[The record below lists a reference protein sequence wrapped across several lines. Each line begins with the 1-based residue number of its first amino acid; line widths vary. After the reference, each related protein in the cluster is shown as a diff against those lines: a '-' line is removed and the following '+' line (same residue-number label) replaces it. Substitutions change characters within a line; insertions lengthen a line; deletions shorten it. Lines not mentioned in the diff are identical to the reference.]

1 MPIDEDSKDLFHV
14 ADYAVFAIML
24 AISAIIGIY
33 YACSGGKQK
42 TTDEFLMGGRSLSV
56 FPVSMSILASFM
68 SAITLLGTPAEIYQY
83 GTQYWIINV
92 AYILVMPATAFC
104 YLPVYYNLNVTSAY
118 EYLELRFNRFIRTL
132 GSSVFTIHMIMYM
145 PIVLYAPA
153 LALSEVTGLNLWVS
167 VLSIGIVCTFY
178 TSIGGMKAVVWTDM
192 FQTLLMYAAMFVVV
206 FKGIADLG
214 GMEIV
219 WKRNLD
225 GKRIEFFNFKLDP
238 TVRHT
243 FWCLVFGGYFTWMG
257 NYAANQAIVQRYLT
271 LPSLKAAKRC
281 LWINIPGLIIL
292 ITITTLAGL
301 VIYAL
306 YYDCDPIQTNYVG
319 ATDQLF
325 PRYVMQTLGFLP
337 GLPGLFVSGIFS
349 GALSTV
355 SSGVNSLAAVTL
367 EDIIKAY
374 IVADISELWAT
385 RITKITAL
393 VYGILAILLV
403 FVAQQLGGVLQAAL
417 SIHGMVGGPMLGLF
431 TLGMI
436 FPWTNSLGAGSGLLS
451 GFAASFWIGMGAFV
465 NKPYHPKAPFS
476 VEGCIDYYNNV
487 TSNNLTVYA
496 TNATFYSP
504 ESNGEEVFVLYRL
517 SYMWYSAIGCIVT
530 VFIGL
535 VVSCITG
542 PKHPNDIDS
551 ELMSPVYKALYIS
564 LPNNMQKHFKL
575 RGYDIKKKEVT
586 KEELIMTNISTKDES
601 KKEGIVNIS
610 YKPEIEEEFNQNGMP
625 S

>member
-1 MPIDEDSKDLFHV
+1 MPIDEDHKDLFHV
-14 ADYAVFAIML
+14 ADYAVFAVML
-24 AISAIIGIY
+24 AISAFIGIY
-33 YACSGGKQK
+33 YACSGSKQK

-83 GTQYWIINV
+83 GTQYWIINL
-92 AYILVMPATAFC
+92 AFIIVMPATAYC
-104 YLPVYYNLNVTSAY
+104 YLPVYYNLNITSAY
-118 EYLELRFNRFIRTL
+118 EYLELRFNRLIRTL

-178 TSIGGMKAVVWTDM
+178 TSIGGMKAVVWTDL

-214 GMEIV
+214 GSDIV
-219 WKRNLD
+219 WRRNLD
-225 GKRIEFFNFKLDP
+225 GKRIEFFNFELDP

-243 FWCLVFGGYFTWMG
+243 FWSLFFGGYFTWMG

-271 LPSLKAAKRC
+271 LPSLNAARRC
-281 LWINIPGLIIL
+281 LWINVPGLIIL

-325 PRYVMQTLGFLP
+325 PRFVMQTLGFLP

-374 IVADISELWAT
+374 VVKDISEVWAT
-385 RITKITAL
+385 RVTKITAF
-393 VYGILAILLV
+393 VYGVLAIVLV

-431 TLGMI
+431 SLGMI
-436 FPWTNSLGAGSGLLS
+436 FPWTNSLATGLGLLS
-451 GFAASFWIGMGAFV
+451 GFVASFWIGMGAFV
-465 NKPYHPKAPFS
+465 HKPYHPKAPLS
-476 VEGCIDYYNNV
+476 VSGCIDYFNNV
-487 TSNNLTVYA
+487 TTTNVTVYA

-517 SYMWYSAIGCIVT
+517 SYMWYSAIGCIVC
-530 VFIGL
+530 VVIGL
-535 VVSCITG
+535 IVSFISG
-542 PKHPNDIDS
+542 PTKPSDVDN
-551 ELMSPVYKALYIS
+551 ELISPVYKALYIS
-564 LPNNMQKHFKL
+564 LPTNMQKYFKL
-575 RGYDIKKKEVT
+575 RGYEVKKKDVI
-586 KEELIMTNISTKDES
+586 KEELIMTQVTRSEQM
-601 KKEGIVNIS
+601 KEGITNIS
-610 YKPEIEEEFNQNGMP
+610 FTPENEMKQNGMP